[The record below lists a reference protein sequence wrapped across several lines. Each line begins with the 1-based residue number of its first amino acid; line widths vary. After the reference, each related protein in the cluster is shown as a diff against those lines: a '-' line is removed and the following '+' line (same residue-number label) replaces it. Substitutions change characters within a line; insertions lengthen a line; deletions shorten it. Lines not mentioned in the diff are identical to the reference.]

1 MNKWQRSGRSVRRAV
16 RCDVLSRAGQGWR
29 RRPDACGR
37 RYCIRGRCVVEDG
50 RGAITALC
58 WLRCVC
64 VLCCVYLRVCL
75 AAAAALTLALTLL
88 LACLLAGLI
97 ASRHSR
103 ASAHVKHLSPSKRQ
117 PACSPPKAH
126 TARLPVVAQRTL
138 DRPLDISTITIMY
151 LADLL

>member
-1 MNKWQRSGRSVRRAV
+1 MR
-16 RCDVLSRAGQGWR
+16 
-29 RRPDACGR
+29 
-37 RYCIRGRCVVEDG
+37 
-50 RGAITALC
+50 
-58 WLRCVC
+58 VC
-64 VLCCVYLRVCL
+64 TGCVYLRVCL
-75 AAAAALTLALTLL
+75 AAALTLALTLL